1 MVHLNGYIRTEI
13 KDSEVCLG
21 VRHVSAAWTR
31 RMYEVPFLDL
41 LLKDNVCN
49 FWFFFYSL
57 LSVGFTFLVNISS
70 TITNRKRSWWLPGW
84 LNPPLSGPAQ
94 IIATDRWLWDS
105 GSFLCFLFFYFS
117 YFSISSPL
125 LSSFLNFFKPTSF
138 PYSLFFLPRVKS
150 FAPSFG
156 FPFST
161 LTFPL
166 HSKPRSHW

>member
-1 MVHLNGYIRTEI
+1 MEPEVDLSHKKLLEILNGMSYIRTEI
-13 KDSEVCLG
+13 KDSEICLR

-94 IIATDRWLWDS
+94 IIATDRWL
-105 GSFLCFLFFYFS
+105 
-117 YFSISSPL
+117 
-125 LSSFLNFFKPTSF
+125 
-138 PYSLFFLPRVKS
+138 
-150 FAPSFG
+150 
-156 FPFST
+156 
-161 LTFPL
+161 
-166 HSKPRSHW
+166 

>member
-1 MVHLNGYIRTEI
+1 MSYIRTEI
-13 KDSEVCLG
+13 KDSKICLR

-105 GSFLCFLFFYFS
+105 GSFLCFLFPLLFFEL
-117 YFSISSPL
+117 FQTDQFPL
-125 LSSFLNFFKPTSF
+125 LSFFSSTSEKLRPKLRISLLDAHIPSSQQAEITLIINRTSNVKMLTFSF
-138 PYSLFFLPRVKS
+138 P
-150 FAPSFG
+150 
-156 FPFST
+156 
-161 LTFPL
+161 
-166 HSKPRSHW
+166 